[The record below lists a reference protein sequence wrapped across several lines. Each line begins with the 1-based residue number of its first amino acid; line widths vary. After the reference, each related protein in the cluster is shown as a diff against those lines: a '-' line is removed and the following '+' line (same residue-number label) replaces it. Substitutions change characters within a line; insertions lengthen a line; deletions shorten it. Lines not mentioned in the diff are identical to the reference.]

1 MNPLFD
7 IPTKPK
13 ATALEPK
20 NTRLARLRKK
30 LDEVESDLDDA
41 RDQVANLESIAETL
55 SAQIEQ
61 VESEPDFEMEEAGD
75 MLSRFDRLTC
85 YSGAMWEMADR
96 VRDGSANAH
105 DWSRLTAY
113 IELREREEAL
123 AR

>member
-1 MNPLFD
+1 MNTLFD
-7 IPTKPK
+7 VPTKPK

-30 LDEVESDLDDA
+30 LDEVESDIDDA
-41 RDQVANLESIAETL
+41 RDEVANLESIAETL
-55 SAQIEQ
+55 SEQIEQ
-61 VESEPDFEMEEAGD
+61 IESEPDFEEGKACD
-75 MLSRFDRLTC
+75 VLSRFDRLTC

-96 VRDGSANAH
+96 VRDGTANAN
-105 DWSRLTAY
+105 DWARLTAY

>member
-1 MNPLFD
+1 MNALLD

-13 ATALEPK
+13 AAALEPK
-20 NTRLARLRKK
+20 NTRLAKLRKK

-41 RDQVANLESIAETL
+41 RDEVANLESIAETL
-55 SAQIEQ
+55 SEQIELI
-61 VESEPDFEMEEAGD
+61 ESEPDFEEREAGD
-75 MLSRFDRLTC
+75 VLSRFDRLTC
-85 YSGAMWEMADR
+85 YSGAMWEVADR